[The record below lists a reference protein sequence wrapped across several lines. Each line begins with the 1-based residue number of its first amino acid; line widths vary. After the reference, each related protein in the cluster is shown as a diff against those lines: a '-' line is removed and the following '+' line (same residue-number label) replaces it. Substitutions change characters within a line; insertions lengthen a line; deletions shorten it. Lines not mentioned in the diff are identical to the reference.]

1 VAGTCEYSD
10 EPSGSKNV
18 GKRRI
23 YATMH
28 SILRGASGYQEMCI
42 TKLWPQA
49 NWKIVWKN
57 LHDTPVPKSSRAA
70 WYRVIHDIIPMNDRL
85 HRIRLTP
92 TGNCRICDKK
102 DTLKHRIVDSGEGKM
117 MWTWTKQQLAQMLR
131 TVPVH
136 IPDGWL
142 TCPQVILWPPT
153 IQLRIIMD
161 DGKSNNIPHP
171 KTMGPN
177 VTRHH
182 RFPKMDK
189 MEAVTDG

>member
-1 VAGTCEYSD
+1 
-10 EPSGSKNV
+10 
-18 GKRRI
+18 
-23 YATMH
+23 
-28 SILRGASGYQEMCI
+28 MCI

-142 TCPQVILWPPT
+142 TCPQVILWPPQSNCALLWMMANLIT
-153 IQLRIIMD
+153 FHIQKQWDLMLQDIID
-161 DGKSNNIPHP
+161 FLKWT
-171 KTMGPN
+171 KW
-177 VTRHH
+177 
-182 RFPKMDK
+182 KL
-189 MEAVTDG
+189 